1 MKRILLI
8 ILAVVI
14 LGAAMTAF
22 AITRGGKL
30 VTPTGEGSIQIG
42 ETTFEAYP
50 LPDYAADMVGDDY
63 KSYLV
68 EVEPG
73 IKIHILEV
81 GSGYPV
87 YMQHGNPTSGFLYR
101 KVAAELPKDELRLIM
116 PTMIGLGFS
125 SKVPVRDHTIE
136 NHMRWMNAA
145 LEQLDLD
152 GLVYVGQDWGGAVG
166 LGALSL
172 SPELLEG
179 AVILN
184 TGFTPPAEAFELST
198 AHTMAK
204 TPIVGE
210 LLLENLVSIFDRIHE
225 VQGDPELIPQA
236 VADLYGRPVTESGNR
251 KAPLALMRMV
261 PDSPDHPTTAA
272 LVEIEAYV
280 HTLDVPAEIVWG
292 MRDPI
297 FAPALPTMQGYF
309 PNAPTTE
316 TQAGHFLQEE
326 VPVEIAAAI
335 IRVVE
340 RVNAPLAPPAEPV
353 LERTDEPASMPL
365 DLD

>member
-1 MKRILLI
+1 MKRILLM

-14 LGAAMTAF
+14 LGAPVTSF
-22 AITRGGKL
+22 VITRGGKL

-42 ETTFEAYP
+42 ESTFEAFP
-50 LPDYAADMVGDDY
+50 LPDYAAEMVSDDY
-63 KSYLV
+63 KSYFI

-73 IKIHILEV
+73 IKVHVLEV

-101 KVAAELPKDELRLIM
+101 KIVAELPTEELRLIM
-116 PTMIGLGFS
+116 PTMVGLGFS

-136 NHMRWMNAA
+136 NHMRWINAA

-166 LGALSL
+166 LGALSV

-179 AVILN
+179 AVLLN
-184 TGFTPPAEAFELST
+184 TGFTPPAEKFELST

-225 VQGDPELIPQA
+225 LQVDPESIPQA

-272 LVEIEAYV
+272 LVGIEAYV
-280 HTLDVPAEIVWG
+280 RTLDVPAEIVWG

-297 FAPALPTMQGYF
+297 FARALPTMQRYF
-309 PNAPTTE
+309 PSAPTTE
-316 TQAGHFLQEE
+316 TQAGHFPQEE

-340 RVNAPLAPPAEPV
+340 QVNAPLAAQTEPV
-353 LERTDEPASMPL
+353 LEPTDEPASVPL
-365 DLD
+365 DLN